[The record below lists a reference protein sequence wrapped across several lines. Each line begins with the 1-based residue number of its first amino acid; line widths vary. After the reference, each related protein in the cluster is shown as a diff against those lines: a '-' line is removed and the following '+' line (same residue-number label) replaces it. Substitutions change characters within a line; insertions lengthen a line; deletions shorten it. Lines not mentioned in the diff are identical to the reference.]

1 MISISLFLPFP
12 NVVVVS
18 FSEDNSCPAVVVVS
32 SPEDDPLPSAVVV
45 SSLEEDPFPAAV
57 FVHNIFNTFNT
68 FNTFNIFNTF
78 NTFNTL
84 YIFKLVDSR
93 HHHQATRSLNE
104 GLDKAVRGQVRLVEV
119 RGVV

>member
-45 SSLEEDPFPAAV
+45 SSLEEDPFPPAV
-57 FVHNIFNTFNT
+57 FVYNIFNTSNTFNT
-68 FNTFNIFNTF
+68 FNTSYT
-78 NTFNTL
+78 
-84 YIFKLVDSR
+84 FKLVVSR
-93 HHHQATRSLNE
+93 HHHPPTGSLNE
-104 GLDKAVRGQVRLVEV
+104 GPDKVVRGQVRLVEV
-119 RGVV
+119 RGGV